1 MRKTLSS
8 PERHPQ
14 VVALTHETRTTPTL
28 RAAAGRLGRMLAT
41 PLIPSDFIELFSPLS
56 APATLR
62 ARVVEV
68 LPETRDA
75 ATLVLQPG
83 RGWRGHVAGQYIRI
97 GVDVDGVRHW
107 RAYSLTEPPRPDG
120 RLTVTVK
127 AITDGVV
134 SNHLVRRSRPGMLL
148 SLDQATGDF
157 TLPAQRPAK
166 ALFLTAGSGVT
177 PVMGMLRD
185 GLADLNDAVMVH
197 CAPTADDVIFGGELR
212 RLAATSGL
220 TLIERH
226 DDTHGMLRIEQL
238 ADLVPDFA
246 ERETWVCGPSGLLDA
261 AEAHWSE
268 HGISDRMHTE
278 RFRPTIVIAGEGGT
292 IHFNSSDITV
302 DADAGTPIL
311 VAGEAAGVLM
321 PFGCR
326 MGICM
331 GCVLPLREG
340 VVRDLRTGELTTA
353 ADGDGVKIQTCIS
366 AAAGDCHID
375 L

>member
-1 MRKTLSS
+1 MAILDATPAPRLKTAATRLARLVVTPLVPEDFLDLFNPLTS
-8 PERHPQ
+8 PAR
-14 VVALTHETRTTPTL
+14 L
-28 RAAAGRLGRMLAT
+28 RAK
-41 PLIPSDFIELFSPLS
+41 
-56 APATLR
+56 
-62 ARVVEV
+62 VVEV
-68 LPETRDA
+68 RPETRDA
-75 ATLVLQPG
+75 VTLVLQPG
-83 RGWRGHVAGQYIRI
+83 RGWRGHVAGQYIRV

-120 RLTVTVK
+120 RLTITVK
-127 AITDGVV
+127 AIADGVV
-134 SNHLVRRSRPGMLL
+134 SNHLVRRSRPGLL
-148 SLDQATGDF
+148 LMIDQATGEF

-185 GLADLNDAVMVH
+185 GLPDLDDVVMVH
-197 CAPTADDVIFGGELR
+197 CAPTADDVIYGGELR
-212 RLAATSGL
+212 HLAATSGL
-220 TLIERH
+220 QLIERH

-238 ADLVPDFA
+238 AELVPDFA
-246 ERETWVCGPSGLLDA
+246 ERETWVCGPTGLLDA
-261 AEAHWSE
+261 AESHWSE

-278 RFRPTIVIAGEGGT
+278 RFRPTIVIAGEGGRVTFAKSDVT
-292 IHFNSSDITV
+292 I

-311 VAGEAAGVLM
+311 AAGEAAGILM

-340 VVRDLRTGELTTA
+340 VVRDLRNGELTTA
-353 ADGDGVKIQTCIS
+353 VEGDGVKIQTCIS
-366 AAAGDCHID
+366 AAAGECHID